1 MLNLSRLR
9 TAVLGA
15 LGASA
20 MVLAA
25 SPAWAGQINLLAKT
39 TLTTVSSTSLNT
51 SADTSVNTSAS
62 TLQNTALNTSVNTI
76 AQTLGGLNTVLK
88 TLVET
93 TARTTTNTTA
103 NTSLNTSANTAIN
116 TVVSTTLETVLF
128 AGQPA
133 DVSIEVTESGLNV
146 GSPFDNSLSALELT
160 NNIDI
165 VGTSGITQIQ
175 QSTGVGNVI
184 VGTTAVIDGVTLSDI
199 ASADPTGMVASE
211 IAGITLN
218 PGAVALSPKNQMV
231 TLISKEALIA
241 AVASHTGSD
250 EAFDTG
256 AGTGTSASVTAAV
269 DIRLSDINE
278 NSPHRNSATIV
289 GAVTN
294 NANVVGTTGINQL
307 QQAAG
312 VSNVHS
318 SSNLIVVDVSNLA
331 NGPAFGFNQ

>member
-1 MLNLSRLR
+1 MAEFR
-9 TAVLGA
+9 TREVEGMRQVVIHIADETVRARSGA
-15 LGASA
+15 LS
-20 MVLAA
+20 
-25 SPAWAGQINLLAKT
+25 NL
-39 TLTTVSSTSLNT
+39 
-51 SADTSVNTSAS
+51 
-62 TLQNTALNTSVNTI
+62 Q
-76 AQTLGGLNTVLK
+76 G
-88 TLVET
+88 
-93 TARTTTNTTA
+93 R
-103 NTSLNTSANTAIN
+103 
-116 TVVSTTLETVLF
+116 
-128 AGQPA
+128 
-133 DVSIEVTESGLNV
+133 
-146 GSPFDNSLSALELT
+146 
-160 NNIDI
+160 IDF
-165 VGTSGITQIQ
+165 VPR
-175 QSTGVGNVI
+175 
-184 VGTTAVIDGVTLSDI
+184 L
-199 ASADPTGMVASE
+199 PT
-211 IAGITLN
+211 
-218 PGAVALSPKNQMV
+218 PGHFLR